1 MPNHNNTTQISNIL
15 VIGCGGE
22 GLRAAIEVK
31 LAGLQ
36 VSVLGK
42 RAKTDSHTVLAAGG
56 INAAFGNV
64 DQEDSWE
71 RHFADTYIEGYELRH
86 PIIERINTNIEYV
99 PNDISIGK
107 EDLFTS
113 LQGEVY

>member
-1 MPNHNNTTQISNIL
+1 MPFNNHITQKTNVL
-15 VIGCGGE
+15 VIGCGGA

-31 LAGLQ
+31 MAGLE

-64 DQEDSWE
+64 D
-71 RHFADTYIEGYELRH
+71 
-86 PIIERINTNIEYV
+86 P
-99 PNDISIGK
+99 
-107 EDLFTS
+107 
-113 LQGEVY
+113 

>member
-1 MPNHNNTTQISNIL
+1 MTIHNHTTQISNVLI
-15 VIGCGGE
+15 IGCGGA

-56 INAAFGNV
+56 INAAPREPPG
-64 DQEDSWE
+64 
-71 RHFADTYIEGYELRH
+71 EL
-86 PIIERINTNIEYV
+86 
-99 PNDISIGK
+99 
-107 EDLFTS
+107 
-113 LQGEVY
+113 